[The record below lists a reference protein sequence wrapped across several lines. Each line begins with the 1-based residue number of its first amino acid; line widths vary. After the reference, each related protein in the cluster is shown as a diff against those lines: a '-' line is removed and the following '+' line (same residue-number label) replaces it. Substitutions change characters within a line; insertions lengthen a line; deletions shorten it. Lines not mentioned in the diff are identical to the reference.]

1 MSRKTKAVV
10 ENRDGQMMMVVV
22 FYSLFFSMRKIK
34 VGDKKTKVL
43 QRTEIWLLVIEEKTE
58 EWIIQSEIL
67 M

>member
-1 MSRKTKAVV
+1 MV

-34 VGDKKTKVL
+34 VGDKMTKVL

>member
-34 VGDKKTKVL
+34 VGDKMTKVL

>member
-1 MSRKTKAVV
+1 MV

>member
-1 MSRKTKAVV
+1 MV
-10 ENRDGQMMMVVV
+10 ENRDGQMMVVVV

>member
-1 MSRKTKAVV
+1 
-10 ENRDGQMMMVVV
+10 
-22 FYSLFFSMRKIK
+22 MRKIK
-34 VGDKKTKVL
+34 VGDKMTKVL